1 LCPLISALAGHLG
14 STTAL
19 RKCGTPR
26 GWYELKWRTLLGVWT
41 FCLAGAAAHRRK
53 QQHHSKRYTPV
64 GYPPQ
69 RWSGLGEKQLS
80 GVCCRL
86 RGISDHQYRLPAL
99 SQSRPNETG
108 RRPFEQVISPTV
120 LALDLP
126 GCPCHRSNFSR
137 SNDQIQ
143 RAFAHLETREVL
155 QRADHKICKRRM
167 DKCKHRANSQ
177 S

>member
-1 LCPLISALAGHLG
+1 MSLNGGPCSAYGPFVLQEPQLIAGSNSITVSGTHQCGLSSPAMVWSRGKTAFRCVLQVTRNFRPSISA
-14 STTAL
+14 T
-19 RKCGTPR
+19 
-26 GWYELKWRTLLGVWT
+26 
-41 FCLAGAAAHRRK
+41 
-53 QQHHSKRYTPV
+53 
-64 GYPPQ
+64 
-69 RWSGLGEKQLS
+69 
-80 GVCCRL
+80 
-86 RGISDHQYRLPAL
+86 AL

-108 RRPFEQVISPTV
+108 RRPFEQVISPSV